1 MQLRSFVY
9 SVLLSR
15 AKEPVLVRAA
25 AAIYWRSRMPHPLN
39 PPLLPSPSFT
49 PSNLR
54 TATCVCDTQKT
65 VILSGCCIYNVH
77 CCLYFNTTA
86 SLLFFVA
93 LNNIHKSCSK
103 LAKKKKKKP
112 CDSTHL
118 CPLCSYFN
126 IFMSVV
132 LSESLWGMVSTKKL
146 NFFNVWACILE
157 FKLAYCSSTYLKLY
171 ICNSFTGCK
180 LRHEDPGFAWN
191 LPSIKLESVAQF
203 ALLPDTFPD
212 TTPPI

>member
-103 LAKKKKKKP
+103 LAKKKKKSRVTLLICVLCVLISIFSRLWSSLKVYGAWLP
-112 CDSTHL
+112 WKSSIFSTFGHAFWNSNL
-118 CPLCSYFN
+118 H
-126 IFMSVV
+126 IVV
-132 LSESLWGMVSTKKL
+132 VHTS
-146 NFFNVWACILE
+146 
-157 FKLAYCSSTYLKLY
+157 
-171 ICNSFTGCK
+171 SFTFVTPLQAASSDMK
-180 LRHEDPGFAWN
+180 IQVLHE
-191 LPSIKLESVAQF
+191 
-203 ALLPDTFPD
+203 TY
-212 TTPPI
+212 PP

>member
-86 SLLFFVA
+86 SLLFLLLLTIYTNPA
-93 LNNIHKSCSK
+93 ASSQKR
-103 LAKKKKKKP
+103 KKKAVWLYSFVSSVFLFQYFHV
-112 CDSTHL
+112 CG
-118 CPLCSYFN
+118 PLWK
-126 IFMSVV
+126 FMGHGFHEKAQFFQR
-132 LSESLWGMVSTKKL
+132 LGMHSGIQT
-146 NFFNVWACILE
+146 CIL
-157 FKLAYCSSTYLKLY
+157 
-171 ICNSFTGCK
+171 
-180 LRHEDPGFAWN
+180 
-191 LPSIKLESVAQF
+191 
-203 ALLPDTFPD
+203 
-212 TTPPI
+212 

>member
-1 MQLRSFVY
+1 
-9 SVLLSR
+9 
-15 AKEPVLVRAA
+15 
-25 AAIYWRSRMPHPLN
+25 MPHPLN
-39 PPLLPSPSFT
+39 PPILPSPSFT

-103 LAKKKKKKP
+103 LAKKKKEKKKP

-118 CPLCSYFN
+118 CPLCFYFN
-126 IFMSVV
+126 IFTSVV
-132 LSESLWGMVSTKKL
+132 LYESLWGMVSIKKL
-146 NFFNVWACILE
+146 NFLNVWACILE

-171 ICNSFTGCK
+171 ICNFFTGCK
-180 LRHEDPGFAWN
+180 LKHEDPGFAWN
-191 LPSIKLESVAQF
+191 LPSINAWICCTICIAAWHIPWHNAPQSSVHPFFIISMYKLTYKWQNS
-203 ALLPDTFPD
+203 
-212 TTPPI
+212 